1 MNNHVFNSDNK
12 GNLVSHGLISADPI
26 ALSGQTLD
34 QTTDASITVVAGA
47 TYAITACVGY
57 LLMGLLTVA
66 TAANIEWVAA
76 NGQTIHVKVPIG
88 TTTLHYI
95 VVGTSPLAFLR
106 RID

>member
-12 GNLVSHGLISADPI
+12 GNLVSHGLISAD
-26 ALSGQTLD
+26 
-34 QTTDASITVVAGA
+34 QTTDTELTVVAGA

-76 NGQTIHVKVPIG
+76 NGQTIHVKVPVG
-88 TTTLHYI
+88 TTTLHYK
-95 VVGTSPLAFLR
+95 VVGTSPLSFLR